1 MKSKYPINFTGSGE
15 TFLLSLHYNGSN
27 NFLFANAA
35 KLYQFKAKDSEK
47 DHSHHPQ
54 PIFQKIL

>member
-15 TFLLSLHYNGSN
+15 TFLLSLHYNGGN

-47 DHSHHPQ
+47 DHSHYP
-54 PIFQKIL
+54 